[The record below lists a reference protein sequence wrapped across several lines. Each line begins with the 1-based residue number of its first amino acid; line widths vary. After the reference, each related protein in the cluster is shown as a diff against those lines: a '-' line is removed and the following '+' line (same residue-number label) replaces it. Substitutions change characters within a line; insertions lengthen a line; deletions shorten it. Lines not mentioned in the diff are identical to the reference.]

1 MRILLVNKFYYPR
14 GGDCMVTMGTERLLR
29 AAGHD
34 VAVFAMQYGQ
44 NVEPESMSAFAS
56 EVSFAGGVGAKVKA
70 LCRTMGGGDV
80 KSSFTT
86 MLHGF
91 NPDVVHLHNIHSY
104 LSPVIAR
111 LAHEHG
117 CRVVWTMHDYKLVC
131 PAYTCLHD
139 GTPCTLC
146 VTGNKRNVLESRCMK
161 GSLVASAVAWIE
173 AVKWNRKMLERYTDA
188 FICPSEFMAHMM
200 RKAGF
205 DPGKIV
211 VLNNFITHMPATA
224 QQRGNYLCYVGRL
237 SPEKGLD
244 KVLEVVSRVNYVNFK
259 VAGTG
264 PLEVALRERYKSCSN
279 IEFLGHLDSASV
291 AQLLQGAHASVVP
304 SQWYENN
311 PLSVIESL
319 CAGTPVLGSHMGGI
333 PELIND
339 SNGVI
344 VDCYGNWENALIHII
359 KKPWDH
365 EAIAREAQQRF
376 APETHYKRLMTI
388 YSSK

>member
-44 NVEPESMSAFAS
+44 NVESESMSSFAS
-56 EVSFAGGVGAKVKA
+56 EVSFAGGIGAKVKA
-70 LCRTMGGGDV
+70 LCRTMGWGSV

-86 MLHGF
+86 MLHAF

-104 LSPVIAR
+104 LSPVIAQ

-131 PAYTCLHD
+131 PAYTCLQ
-139 GTPCTLC
+139 GGKPCTLC
-146 VTGNKRNVLESRCMK
+146 VTGNKCNVLKKRCMK
-161 GSLVASAVAWIE
+161 GSLVASAVAWLE
-173 AVKWNRKMLERYTDA
+173 AVKWNRKVLERYTDV
-188 FICPSEFMAHMM
+188 FICPSEFMAHIM

-211 VLNNFITHMPATA
+211 VLNNFITHKPAFTE
-224 QQRGNYLCYVGRL
+224 QRENYLCYVGRL
-237 SPEKGLD
+237 SPEKGVETL
-244 KVLEVVSRVNYVNFK
+244 LEAVSHLPSVTLK

-264 PLEVALRERYKSCSN
+264 PLEASLRERYKLCTN
-279 IEFLGHLDSASV
+279 INFLGHLDSDGV
-291 AQLLQGAHASVVP
+291 ARLLQGAHASVVP
-304 SQWYENN
+304 SQWFENN

-319 CAGTPVLGSHMGGI
+319 CAGTPVLGSHIGGI
-333 PELIND
+333 PELIENGNGMIFDENMLLQGIEQIMTTEWNHND
-339 SNGVI
+339 IATKACNRF
-344 VDCYGNWENALIHII
+344 APTTHLKQLIHI
-359 KKPWDH
+359 
-365 EAIAREAQQRF
+365 
-376 APETHYKRLMTI
+376 
-388 YSSK
+388 YSK